1 MASDPTA
8 LLQAI
13 FDDTTSA
20 HRRFAGQGFTAVAAA
35 ADAIGRA
42 VTTGKKV
49 LAFGNGG
56 SAGDA
61 EHLVAELVGRFEGER
76 RSLAGVALTADSSV
90 LTAIANDYGYEQAF
104 ARQIE
109 GLGQPGDIAFGIST
123 SGRSPNVRVA
133 LAAAKACGMTTIALT
148 GRDGGSIGS
157 QADIHVNVAEASTA
171 RIQEVHRTV
180 LHAMCSLIEQRLKNA
195 S

>member
-35 ADAIGRA
+35 ADGIGRA

-56 SAGDA
+56 NAGPKDVLFFTA
-61 EHLVAELVGRFEGER
+61 GPSHEEHGLFGKLVAVPPPGR
-76 RSLAGVALTADSSV
+76 
-90 LTAIANDYGYEQAF
+90 
-104 ARQIE
+104 
-109 GLGQPGDIAFGIST
+109 
-123 SGRSPNVRVA
+123 
-133 LAAAKACGMTTIALT
+133 
-148 GRDGGSIGS
+148 
-157 QADIHVNVAEASTA
+157 
-171 RIQEVHRTV
+171 
-180 LHAMCSLIEQRLKNA
+180 QR
-195 S
+195 